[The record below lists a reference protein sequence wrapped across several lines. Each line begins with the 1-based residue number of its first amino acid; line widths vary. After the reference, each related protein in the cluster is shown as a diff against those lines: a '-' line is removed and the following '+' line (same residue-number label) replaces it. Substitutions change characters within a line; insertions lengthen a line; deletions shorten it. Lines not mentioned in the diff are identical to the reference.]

1 MDSCSINLSIPF
13 HMIKLLVTN
22 CPILDLLLER
32 NNKVKVYIV
41 TMARARIIFRGKV
54 QGVWFRANCQKKA
67 LELGL
72 KGWVRNLPEGS
83 VEALV
88 EGPRLHIHDLI
99 EWNRTS
105 QPFARVDDVMIE
117 WEEKT
122 GDLSAFYIRR

>member
-1 MDSCSINLSIPF
+1 
-13 HMIKLLVTN
+13 MIKLLVTN
-22 CPILDLLLER
+22 CPIFDQLQER

-54 QGVWFRANCQKKA
+54 QGVWFRANCQKRA

-83 VEALV
+83 VESLV
-88 EGPRLHIHDLI
+88 EGPKEKILDLI
-99 EWNRTS
+99 EWNRAS
-105 QPFARVDDVMIE
+105 QPFARVDDVRIE

-122 GDLSAFYIRR
+122 GGLSAFYIQR